1 MNKIPETL
9 TIEIENR
16 SRKKVFRVGCLNKQ
30 TCEILNS
37 LFDKIGPEILDS
49 ETAKQTNFE
58 LVEKNRK
65 VLSMILAVAIENY
78 KGTYSKKV
86 AKFIEQST
94 TAKELLALI
103 YLIKKQA
110 ALFTANHYLD
120 EAQSEQIGLE
130 LRLQFAMEAAQLN
143 RVFQEHQKKEA
154 EAIDKVNQLWKGEQE
169 RLRASIK
176 EGMKHCTNLRITHY
190 EI

>member
-1 MNKIPETL
+1 MNKTPETL

-16 SRKKVFRVGCLNKQ
+16 SRKKVFRVGYLNKQ

-37 LFDKIGPEILDS
+37 LFGKIEPEILDS
-49 ETAKQTNFE
+49 DTAKRTNFE

-65 VLSMILAVAIENY
+65 VLSMILAIAIENY
-78 KGTYSKKV
+78 KGNYSKKV
-86 AKFIEQST
+86 ARFIEQNT

-110 ALFTANHYLD
+110 ALFTASHYLD
-120 EAQSEQIGLE
+120 EVQTEQIGLE
-130 LRLQFAMEAAQLN
+130 LRQQFETEAAQLN
-143 RVFQEHQKKEA
+143 NLFQEHQKKEA
-154 EAIDKVNQLWKGEQE
+154 EAIEQVNQLWKGEQE
-169 RLRASIK
+169 RLRASVK

>member
-9 TIEIENR
+9 TIEIENG
-16 SRKKVFRVGCLNKQ
+16 SRKKVFRVGCLNKY

-37 LFDKIGPEILDS
+37 LSDKIEPEILDS
-49 ETAKQTNFE
+49 ETAKRTNFE

-86 AKFIEQST
+86 ARFIEQST

-120 EAQSEQIGLE
+120 EVQTEQIGLE

>member
-37 LFDKIGPEILDS
+37 LFGKIEPEILDS
-49 ETAKQTNFE
+49 DTAKRTSFE
-58 LVEKNRK
+58 LVETNRK

-86 AKFIEQST
+86 ARFIGQST
-94 TAKELLALI
+94 TAKELLALT

-120 EAQSEQIGLE
+120 EVQTEQIGLE
-130 LRLQFAMEAAQLN
+130 LRQQFETEAAQLN
-143 RVFQEHQKKEA
+143 NLFQEHQKKEA
-154 EAIDKVNQLWKGEQE
+154 EAIEQVNQLWKGEQE

-176 EGMKHCTNLRITHY
+176 EGMKHCTNLRIIHY

>member
-9 TIEIENR
+9 TIEIENK
-16 SRKKVFRVGCLNKQ
+16 SRKKVFRVGCLNVQ

-37 LFDKIGPEILDS
+37 LFDKIEPEILDS

-120 EAQSEQIGLE
+120 EVQTEQIGLE

>member
-9 TIEIENR
+9 TIEIENK

-37 LFDKIGPEILDS
+37 LFDKIEPEILDS

-120 EAQSEQIGLE
+120 EVQTEQIGLE

>member
-9 TIEIENR
+9 TIEIENK

-37 LFDKIGPEILDS
+37 LFGKIGPEILDS
-49 ETAKQTNFE
+49 DTAKRTNFE
-58 LVEKNRK
+58 LVEKNRR
-65 VLSMILAVAIENY
+65 VLSMILAIAIENY
-78 KGTYSKKV
+78 KGTFSKK
-86 AKFIEQST
+86 AARFIEQST

-103 YLIKKQA
+103 YLIKKQG

-120 EAQSEQIGLE
+120 EAQTEQIGLE
-130 LRLQFAMEAAQLN
+130 LRLQFARESAKLN
-143 RVFQEHQKKEA
+143 NLFQEHQKKEA
-154 EAIDKVNQLWKGEQE
+154 EAIDTVNQLWKGEQE